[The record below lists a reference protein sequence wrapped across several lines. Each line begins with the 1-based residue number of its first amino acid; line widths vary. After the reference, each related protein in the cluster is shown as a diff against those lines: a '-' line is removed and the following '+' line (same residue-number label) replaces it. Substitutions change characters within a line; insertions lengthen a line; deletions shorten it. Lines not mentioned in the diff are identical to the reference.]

1 MNTAIAPP
9 KELWQGSMDEQ
20 QLGQYQ
26 FDLEQHAEILGI
38 QAKRSPRTMVNHQ
51 DSINLTAAMRGLLA
65 GEFRAIQ
72 LCYSYEN
79 RVWCDTLLRQADSFT
94 LIRTY

>member
-1 MNTAIAPP
+1 MNTAFAPP
-9 KELWQGSMDEQ
+9 TELWQGSMDEQ

-26 FDLEQHAEILGI
+26 LDLEQHAEILGI
-38 QAKRSPRTMVNHQ
+38 QAKRTPRAMVDHQ
-51 DSINLTAAMRGLLA
+51 DGIKLAAAMRGLLA

-72 LCYSYEN
+72 LCYSYDN
-79 RVWCDTLLRQADSFT
+79 RVWCDTLLRQAKSFT